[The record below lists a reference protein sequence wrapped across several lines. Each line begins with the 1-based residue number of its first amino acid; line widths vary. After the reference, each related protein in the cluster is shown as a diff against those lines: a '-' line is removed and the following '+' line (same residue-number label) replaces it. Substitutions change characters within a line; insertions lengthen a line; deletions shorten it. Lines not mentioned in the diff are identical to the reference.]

1 MMLLVNFHVASE
13 TTVTPPTIN
22 INGTGAKY
30 LFPIGQNSGKP
41 FSAGLHIIFYDG
53 THWRMMDNAF
63 LPIIGGSVHGSIV
76 PMSMGY
82 NLGSSS
88 NPWGYVYAKNARVDG
103 NDVWHKGNTG
113 AQRVALQLSVSSESN
128 LSFYIKDP
136 VTNIVYVNIS
146 ASGISIVNELKIA
159 ALPTGFRPGQIVY
172 SGTAS
177 AGDTAMYGY
186 ISTNGEVKAK
196 NAVVS
201 TNAHAWTFLQFTFVA
216 EN

>member
-1 MMLLVNFHVASE
+1 
-13 TTVTPPTIN
+13 
-22 INGTGAKY
+22 
-30 LFPIGQNSGKP
+30 
-41 FSAGLHIIFYDG
+41 
-53 THWRMMDNAF
+53 MDNAF

-201 TNAHAWTFLQFTFVA
+201 TNAPCLDVFAIYVCGRKLKEDHYD
-216 EN
+216 